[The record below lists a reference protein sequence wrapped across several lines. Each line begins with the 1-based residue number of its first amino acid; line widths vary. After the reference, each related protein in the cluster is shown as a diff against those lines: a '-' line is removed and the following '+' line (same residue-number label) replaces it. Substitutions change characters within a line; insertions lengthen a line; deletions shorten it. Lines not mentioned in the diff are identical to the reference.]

1 MVNENIIKE
10 RNARY
15 VPLYTR
21 YLFPRCSVKIPAQ
34 LSGGYV
40 LKKGD
45 IVIVHTPRPFP
56 FNFYSSSRIATE
68 SEVMSVF
75 TDDGNIIAE
84 VKGLR
89 RVLISIKN
97 EFGEA
102 YYTDLPDHPDIK
114 DDDVTERL
122 RKKAQEF
129 VFLVNVSE
137 SDRLIYLMGFMNGIH
152 EITDFVS
159 HYFIIDRKKSGVL
172 YRETNSYK
180 RAALLELYISNTIK
194 RINKSAGRKA

>member
-1 MVNENIIKE
+1 MTQELISKE

-21 YLFPRCSVKIPAQ
+21 YLFPRCSVKVPAH
-34 LSGGYV
+34 LSGGYE

-45 IVIVHTPRPFP
+45 IVVVHTPRVFP
-56 FNFYSSSRIATE
+56 LSLFPSSSLATE
-68 SEVMSVF
+68 SEVLSVIS
-75 TDDGNIIAE
+75 DDGDVLAE
-84 VKGLR
+84 IKGLR
-89 RVLISIKN
+89 RVHITMKN
-97 EFGEA
+97 EFGEV
-102 YYTDLPDHPDIK
+102 YYTDLPEMPDKK

-122 RKKAQEF
+122 RKKAIEF

-159 HYFIIDRKKSGVL
+159 HYFIIDRRRSGRL
-172 YRETNSYK
+172 YRETDSYK
-180 RAALLELYISNTIK
+180 RGALLEKFISRIIA
-194 RINKSAGRKA
+194 RINKSAGRRV